1 MATTIGGVSAGSS
14 STSVD
19 GDGEGRRAEL
29 PAPNGSSVGQAS
41 RRTAVR
47 ARSFIRYA
55 TAAAATAVS
64 ITIQNNRRR
73 IMPPEPG
80 YLP

>member
-1 MATTIGGVSAGSS
+1 M
-14 STSVD
+14 
-19 GDGEGRRAEL
+19 
-29 PAPNGSSVGQAS
+29 GQAS
-41 RRTAVR
+41 RRAVVR
-47 ARSFIRYA
+47 ARSFIRYT

-64 ITIQNNRRR
+64 TTTQNSRRR